1 MTLSIH
7 NVTIVKVDES
17 RRFGGYNMSNEKA
30 LSLNQDSFVI
40 GLKQTTKALLKHDVQ
55 SLIIARDVDI
65 HILSKVL
72 TIAFETG
79 VPISYSPSRQILGSH
94 YGIEVNATVVALLK

>member
-1 MTLSIH
+1 
-7 NVTIVKVDES
+7 
-17 RRFGGYNMSNEKA
+17 MSNEKA
-30 LSLNQDSFVI
+30 LSLNQDSYVI
-40 GLKQTTKALLKHDVQ
+40 GLKQTTKALLKHDVRQ
-55 SLIIARDVDI
+55 LIIAQDVNI

-79 VPISYSPSRQILGSH
+79 VPISYSPSRQELGSR